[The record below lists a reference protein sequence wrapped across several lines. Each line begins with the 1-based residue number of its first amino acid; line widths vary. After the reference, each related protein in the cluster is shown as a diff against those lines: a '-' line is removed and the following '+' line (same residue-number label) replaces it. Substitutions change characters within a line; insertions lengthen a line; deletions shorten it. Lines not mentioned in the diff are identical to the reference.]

1 MIIITMLFTFH
12 YKWGGKRTPPM
23 ESTHCSSHGGLHSH
37 TVKWFRRKTWS
48 RQHFVLV
55 RECWMV
61 TRHQAPT
68 FMQWH
73 VLHLRG
79 VLDAGAKY
87 IVTRGGKRALV
98 TDSTSFVC
106 SSSAHRGCSII
117 ERKHNTSPINHTKIN
132 HFKIPQ

>member
-1 MIIITMLFTFH
+1 
-12 YKWGGKRTPPM
+12 M
-23 ESTHCSSHGGLHSH
+23 ESTHCSSHGGLHSL

-68 FMQWH
+68 FMQWR

-87 IVTRGGKRALV
+87 IVTRAGKRALV

-106 SSSAHRGCSII
+106 SSSTHRGCSII
-117 ERKHNTSPINHTKIN
+117 KSTDLSKVLSVHIHSFLVVLHWTLGYLYF
-132 HFKIPQ
+132 FKNIIPPL